1 MVGDEVWCQLRI
13 VNRTSSTGSQRGY
26 IGNVSN
32 ALNGIHIVDLQKESV
47 LASANTIECHGSDF
61 LTLTPTECREITG
74 EPNSVQFRLAN
85 RESHR
90 FGALDTKN
98 K

>member
-32 ALNGIHIVDLQKESV
+32 AIHGIHIVDLQKKSV
-47 LASANTIECHGSDF
+47 LASADTIERHGSNF
-61 LTLTPTECREITG
+61 LTLTPTECREISR
-74 EPNSVQFRLAN
+74 EPDSVQFRLTN
-85 RESHR
+85 RKSHR
-90 FGALDTKN
+90 LGALDTKN

>member
-32 ALNGIHIVDLQKESV
+32 AIHGIHIVDLQKKSV
-47 LASANTIECHGSDF
+47 LASANTIERHGSDF
-61 LTLTPTECREITG
+61 LTLTPTECREISR
-74 EPNSVQFRLAN
+74 EPDSVQFRLTN
-85 RESHR
+85 RKSHR
-90 FGALDTKN
+90 LGALDTKN

>member
-32 ALNGIHIVDLQKESV
+32 AIHGIHIVDLQKKSV
-47 LASANTIECHGSDF
+47 LATADTIERHGSDF
-61 LTLTPTECREITG
+61 LTLTPTECREISR
-74 EPNSVQFRLAN
+74 EPDSVQFRLTN
-85 RESHR
+85 RKSHR
-90 FGALDTKN
+90 LGALDTKN